1 MSQHQRPVVPWVHK
15 LDQLFFANSNY
26 GRFADH
32 QPTNTSPPPIM
43 LDLPDLSAGRTNKL
57 KSCQLWQ
64 SNCLT
69 KLISGGNNSNS
80 VVGIKLLE
88 EMSTLL

>member
-43 LDLPDLSAGRTNKL
+43 PDLPDLSAGVICWQNKQAQEL
-57 KSCQLWQ
+57 SIVAEQL
-64 SNCLT
+64 SDKVNIR
-69 KLISGGNNSNS
+69 K
-80 VVGIKLLE
+80 
-88 EMSTLL
+88 

>member
-1 MSQHQRPVVPWVHK
+1 MSQHQRSAVPWVHK

-43 LDLPDLSAGRTNKL
+43 LDLPDLSGVICWQNKQAQ
-57 KSCQLWQ
+57 QLSFVAEQ
-64 SNCLT
+64 LSDKVNIR
-69 KLISGGNNSNS
+69 K
-80 VVGIKLLE
+80 
-88 EMSTLL
+88 